1 MTIHLANRQRSIP
14 INLPWLQNFANLAL
28 QKSVSHSANLLFAL
42 SKLDEIEVAIVSDRT
57 IAKVHR
63 DFMDIPGPTD
73 VITFEHGEIVMS
85 APTAQNYA
93 LTYGHPTEIELALYT
108 IHGLLHLNGF
118 EDKNPDDA
126 ALMKNIQERL
136 LHDCLQLLP
145 KL

>member
-14 INLPWLQNFANLAL
+14 LNLPWLQNFANLAL

-85 APTAQNYA
+85 AHTAQNYA
-93 LTYGHPTEIELALYT
+93 STYGHPTEIELALYT

-118 EDKNPDDA
+118 DDQQPEDA
-126 ALMKNIQERL
+126 ALMKITQERL
-136 LHDCLQLLP
+136 LHDCLELLP